1 MGTPIPRNKAAFSL
15 RAIAEATGGALVSS
29 GAASSS
35 SEGDEGAR
43 VEGISTD
50 TRALTEGAAF
60 VAIKGST
67 YDGHEHL
74 DAAARAGARAAIVE
88 REVEA
93 PPGLAIVRV
102 ASTVTALGALAR
114 AHTRSWRAGQDSARR
129 TLIGITGS
137 AGKTTTRVAL
147 SALLEKIRP
156 GEVHAT
162 QGNLNNLIG
171 TPMILL
177 GLTPTHRIAVIEIA
191 TNAPGEI
198 AALSA
203 ITEPDVGIVTLI
215 DAAHCEGLG
224 SLDGVSDEKGA
235 LFRTLPKSGHAIGN
249 ADNERV
255 MRELARSSAE
265 NKHTYAIH
273 ADADARVAMRVLDG
287 MTRSRMALTLRSTA
301 GGERRIDFATP
312 LLGEAGALA
321 CAAAVLTA
329 EITLGER
336 VTGELAEAAFATAD
350 VGGGGGRLVPRV
362 LPDGLVLIDDSYNA
376 NPASS
381 CASIRAASEIAHAAG
396 RRLVLVLG
404 EMRELGPE
412 AARGHDQVGEAA
424 GASGTA
430 LVIAVMGE
438 ARRIAER
445 ASEAGVRAMFAPTIG
460 EAVDI
465 ALGAARSGDVV
476 LVKGSRSVATDKIAR
491 ALIADETR
499 ANAGQQAATSS
510 GGNGGGTSGGAQ
522 MSAEVGL

>member
-1 MGTPIPRNKAAFSL
+1 MGTPIPPNKAAFSL
-15 RAIAEATGGALVSS
+15 RAIAEATGGAIVSS
-29 GAASSS
+29 GSAGGGSK
-35 SEGDEGAR
+35 GDEGAQI
-43 VEGISTD
+43 EGISTD
-50 TRALTEGAAF
+50 TRALAEGAAF

-74 DAAARAGARAAIVE
+74 DAAVRAGARAAVVE
-88 REVEA
+88 RDVEA

-102 ASTVTALGALAR
+102 ASTVAALGALAR
-114 AHTRSWRAGQDSARR
+114 AHTRSWRAGQDGARR

-147 SALLEKIRP
+147 SALLEKLRP

-162 QGNLNNLIG
+162 HGNLNNLIG
-171 TPMILL
+171 APMVLL
-177 GLTPTHRIAVIEIA
+177 GLTPAHKIAVIEIA

-203 ITEPDVGIVTLI
+203 IAEPDVGIVTLI

-235 LFRTLPKSGHAIGN
+235 LFRALPPSGHAIGN

-273 ADADARVAMRVLDG
+273 ADADARVAVRVLDG
-287 MTRSRMALTLRSTA
+287 MTRSRMGLTLRSAA

-329 EITLGER
+329 EISLGER

-350 VGGGGGRLVPRV
+350 VGGGAGRLVPRV

-396 RRLVLVLG
+396 RRLVLILG

-424 GASGTA
+424 GASGA
-430 LVIAVMGE
+430 AEVIAVMGE

-445 ASEAGVRAMFAPTIG
+445 ASEAGVRATFAETLG
-460 EAVDI
+460 EALDI
-465 ALGAARSGDVV
+465 ARSTVRSGDVV

-491 ALIADETR
+491 ALIADEAR
-499 ANAGQQAATSS
+499 ATAAPRGASD
-510 GGNGGGTSGGAQ
+510 GGNGSGDALIR
-522 MSAEVGL
+522 AEEGL